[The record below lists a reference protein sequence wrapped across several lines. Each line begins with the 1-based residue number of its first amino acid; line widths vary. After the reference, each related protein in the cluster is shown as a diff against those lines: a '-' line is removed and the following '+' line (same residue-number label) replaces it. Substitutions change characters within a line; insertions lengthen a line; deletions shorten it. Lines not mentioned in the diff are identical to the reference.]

1 MLKDSIL
8 REIRRMT
15 RYPVYLVMM
24 IVVPI
29 GCALFFISLMHEGL
43 PLKVPTAIVD
53 LDHSSMSRQIT
64 RSLSAMEL
72 VEIADK
78 EESYSK
84 ALAAVRRGDIF
95 GLSLIHI

>member
-29 GCALFFISLMHEGL
+29 GCALFFISLMQ
-43 PLKVPTAIVD
+43 V
-53 LDHSSMSRQIT
+53 
-64 RSLSAMEL
+64 
-72 VEIADK
+72 
-78 EESYSK
+78 
-84 ALAAVRRGDIF
+84 
-95 GLSLIHI
+95 GLSLIVRSSIVVLVKS

>member
-84 ALAAVRRGDIF
+84 AQIGRAHV
-95 GLSLIHI
+95 